1 MNVVYLGFTHSPVL
15 YILRCTFNSNCDNF
29 SSQLPMWGIGHWA
42 MGNGQW
48 AMEEGKRGAWTH
60 GKSPMPNAP
69 YPMPHAQCPMPYLFY
84 GVMQKLAVQLYAL

>member
-1 MNVVYLGFTHSPVL
+1 
-15 YILRCTFNSNCDNF
+15 
-29 SSQLPMWGIGHWA
+29 